1 MSAKNFTIEEK
12 RICIKKTFKGYR
24 KMTKSIERTLEELG
38 FTVVH
43 TKSHIKLLYQDKLFL
58 CPTTA
63 SDIRSG
69 MNLATIICRT
79 I

>member
-1 MSAKNFTIEEK
+1 MSVKNFTIEEK
-12 RICIKKTFKGYR
+12 RIYIKKIFRGYR
-24 KMTKSIERTLEELG
+24 KMTKNIERTLEELG

-43 TKSHIKLLYQDKLFL
+43 TKSHIKLFYQDKLFL

-63 SDIRSG
+63 SDVRSG
-69 MNLATIICRT
+69 MNLASIICRT